1 MLCKALEIVIL
12 LLLFSCTKE
21 SNKKIEVDVNNN
33 NVRDDIEK
41 MILSEVGNNALA
53 DYYGQYA
60 IAVEKLL
67 KSCHLSF
74 EDRQKIWNEYEEATY
89 CIKAGLEKDSKDIH
103 ISLGSR
109 IDDKTAISKEQTN
122 CLKKSHEQFGQVV
135 FFNKFEG
142 LECPKIIELGKDLK
156 Q

>member
-12 LLLFSCTKE
+12 LLLLSCTKE
-21 SNKKIEVDVNNN
+21 SKKNIEGDVNNN

-60 IAVEKLL
+60 IAVERLL

-74 EDRQKIWNEYEEATY
+74 EDRQKIWNEYVEASH
-89 CIKAGLEKDSKDIH
+89 CIKAGLENDSLNIH
-103 ISLGSR
+103 IDLGSR
-109 IDDKTAISKEQTN
+109 IDDKTAISNEQTN
-122 CLKKSHEQFGQVV
+122 CMEKSHEQFGGVV
-135 FFNKFEG
+135 NFSQFEE
-142 LECPKIIELGKDLK
+142 LECPKTIELGKD
-156 Q
+156 